1 MAAFAAPVKD
11 GIGCKFEGLVCIDD
25 RQPLGATGLGFA
37 RYRHSAMAGASA
49 GCVVALALRSPGGA
63 APLLRVGAPPTGP
76 SPRSRSVG
84 RGVTDRPSPTELVAV
99 MSFRICNVC
108 NDCP

>member
-37 RYRHSAMAGASA
+37 PYRHSAMAGASA
-49 GCVVALALRSPGGA
+49 GCVVALALRSPAGA
-63 APLLRVGAPPTGP
+63 RRPAPVGMFLGREANGSVFTVLR
-76 SPRSRSVG
+76 
-84 RGVTDRPSPTELVAV
+84 
-99 MSFRICNVC
+99 N
-108 NDCP
+108 

>member
-49 GCVVALALRSPGGA
+49 GCVVALALRSPAGPPSSLISYLA
-63 APLLRVGAPPTGP
+63 AGRADIGSSAASRAPIIKWMFFARLRPL
-76 SPRSRSVG
+76 
-84 RGVTDRPSPTELVAV
+84 
-99 MSFRICNVC
+99 
-108 NDCP
+108 